1 MSEQSGTSSESPQAS
16 SRYLTWLAATG
27 RHDWHDRRF
36 PARMVGAAVEHGLI
50 GACDWVEV
58 GINKGRRALR
68 VEAKDLA
75 AKLFRLPR
83 QKKGRVYL
91 SAGGSEP
98 DGWELHVTLAP
109 FDEESGEAEGFSRV
123 NLGFYR
129 PDEGTA
135 QFSAELMA
143 AFAETHAPDNTEYA
157 CVHPYFKTF
166 ELTDTVYRRPVTIG
180 QMFAGVYWAN
190 FLGPGHLTRFDL
202 GKLQPLEAYRVE
214 FVGREGLFLVV
225 TPDVAEADDPA
236 VEQKM
241 LALTEVFRRALK

>member
-1 MSEQSGTSSESPQAS
+1 MSEQSGAKSESPPAS

-27 RHDWHDRRF
+27 RHDWYDRRF
-36 PARMVGAAVEHGLI
+36 PARMVGAAVERGLI

-58 GINKGRRALR
+58 GVNKGRRTLR
-68 VEAKDLA
+68 IEAQDLA
-75 AKLFRLPR
+75 DKLFRLPR
-83 QKKGRVYL
+83 RKKGRVYL

-109 FDEESGEAEGFSRV
+109 FDEEAGEVEGFSRV

-129 PDEGTA
+129 PAEETA
-135 QFSAELMA
+135 PFSAGLLA
-143 AFAETHAPDNTEYA
+143 AFTQTHAPDNTEYA
-157 CVHPYFKTF
+157 CVHPYFKIF
-166 ELTDTVYRRPVTIG
+166 ESTDTVYRRPITIS

-190 FLGPGHLTRFDL
+190 FLGPGHLTQFDL
-202 GKLQPLEAYRVE
+202 DRLQPLDAYLVE
-214 FVGREGLFLVV
+214 FVGREGLVLVA

-236 VEQKM
+236 VERKL